1 MLLSPLSTIINDI
14 LIKHLFDIPWSILML
29 SFKQKFFILVTVF
42 FAYLNI
48 ANAENTILI
57 PAAPNI
63 AAKSYVLLDFNSN
76 KVMAEKSADVRLS
89 PASLTKI
96 MTVYVVFREL
106 KNGHL
111 TLDEKVTISK
121 KAWQTHGSRMFVEV
135 NKQVAIE
142 DLLQGIIIQ
151 SGNDASVALAEH
163 VAGDE
168 ATFAAMMNQHAVRLG
183 MLDSHFEN
191 SMGLPSKN
199 HYTTAKDLAKL
210 TVAVISEF
218 PEYYRWD
225 SKKEF
230 TFNNITQPNRNKL
243 LWRDKSVDGVKTGY
257 TEEAGYCMVASAKRE
272 DMRLITVVMGT
283 KSVEA
288 RANES
293 QILLNYGFRFFETHK
308 LYKGREVLKNAKVWK
323 GEDET
328 FSIGLVDDL
337 YVTIPRRHYN
347 DLKAEINI
355 DKKIIAPVS
364 EGVVFGSVNVSLAGE
379 IVANK
384 PLIAL
389 KDVKQG
395 GFINRL
401 YDEAMLMLE

>member
-1 MLLSPLSTIINDI
+1 MKMFSNIRNYFI
-14 LIKHLFDIPWSILML
+14 
-29 SFKQKFFILVTVF
+29 FFITLLVFINT
-42 FAYLNI
+42 
-48 ANAENTILI
+48 ANAANTILI
-57 PAAPNI
+57 PAAPSI
-63 AAKSYVLLDFNSN
+63 AAKSYVLLDFNSR
-76 KVMAEKSADVRLS
+76 KVIAEKNADLRLA

-96 MTVYVVFREL
+96 MTVYVIFREL
-106 KNGHL
+106 ESGHL

-121 KAWQTHGSRMFVEV
+121 KAWQTPGSRMFVEV
-135 NKQVAIE
+135 NKQVSIE
-142 DLLQGIIIQ
+142 NLLQGVIIQ

-168 ATFAAMMNQHAVRLG
+168 ATFSAMMNQHAERLG

-199 HYTTAKDLAKL
+199 HYTTARDLAKL
-210 TVAVISEF
+210 TVAVIEEF
-218 PEYYRWD
+218 PDYYRWD

-272 DMRLITVVMGT
+272 EMRLISVVMGT
-283 KSVEA
+283 ASANA

-293 QILLNYGFRFFETHK
+293 QTLLNYGFRFFETHQ
-308 LYKGREVLKNAKVWK
+308 LYKAQTALTQARIWK
-323 GEDET
+323 GDSKEL
-328 FSIGLVDDL
+328 SLGLNEDL

-355 DKKIIAPVS
+355 DKKITAPVE
-364 EGVVFGSVNVSLAGE
+364 EGAVFGSVNVALAGDVIE
-379 IVANK
+379 NK
-384 PLIAL
+384 PLVAL
-389 KDVKQG
+389 STVNKG
-395 GFINRL
+395 SFIQRM

>member
-1 MLLSPLSTIINDI
+1 MPSFIRTNYY
-14 LIKHLFDIPWSILML
+14 LFSILL
-29 SFKQKFFILVTVF
+29 LVF
-42 FAYLNI
+42 SS
-48 ANAENTILI
+48 ANATSKILM
-57 PAAPNI
+57 PAAPSV
-63 AAKSYVLLDFNSN
+63 AAKSFILIDFNSG
-76 KVMAEKSADVRLS
+76 KVLAEKNADVRLA

-121 KAWQTHGSRMFVEV
+121 KAWQTGGSRMFVEV
-135 NKQVAIE
+135 NKQVSIE
-142 DLLQGIIIQ
+142 NLLQGVIIQ

-168 ATFAAMMNQHAVRLG
+168 ATFSAMMNQHAERLG

-191 SMGLPSKN
+191 SMGLPKKN
-199 HYTTAKDLAKL
+199 HYTTASDLAKL
-210 TVAVISEF
+210 TTAVISEF

-225 SKKEF
+225 SQKEF

-257 TEEAGYCMVASAKRE
+257 TEAAGYCMIASAKRE
-272 DMRLITVVMGT
+272 EMRLISVVMGT
-283 KSVEA
+283 ASANA

-293 QILLNYGFRFFETHK
+293 QSLLNYGFRFFETHK
-308 LYKGREVLKNAKVWK
+308 LYAGNEALNDARIWK
-323 GEDET
+323 GD
-328 FSIGLVDDL
+328 SKKLPLGLSDDL

-347 DLKAEINI
+347 DLKAEINVE
-355 DKKIIAPVS
+355 KKIVAPVAAGDS
-364 EGVVFGSVNVSLAGE
+364 FGTVNVSLAGDV
-379 IVANK
+379 VANR

-389 KDVKQG
+389 KTVDKG
-395 GFINRL
+395 GFVERL
-401 YDEAMLMLE
+401 YDEALLLLE

>member
-1 MLLSPLSTIINDI
+1 MRHYFIFVITLLLVSSTG
-14 LIKHLFDIPWSILML
+14 
-29 SFKQKFFILVTVF
+29 
-42 FAYLNI
+42 
-48 ANAENTILI
+48 NAANTILI
-57 PAAPNI
+57 PAAPSV
-63 AAKSYVLLDFNSN
+63 AANSYVLLDFNSG
-76 KVMAEKSADVRLS
+76 KVLAEKNADLRLA

-121 KAWQTHGSRMFVEV
+121 KAWQTPGSRMFVEV

-142 DLLQGIIIQ
+142 DLLQGVIIQ

-168 ATFAAMMNQHAVRLG
+168 ATFAAMMNQNAERLG

-191 SMGLPSKN
+191 SMGLPSEN
-199 HYTTAKDLAKL
+199 HYTTARDLAKL
-210 TVAVISEF
+210 TIAVIKEF
-218 PEYYRWD
+218 PDYYRWD
-225 SKKEF
+225 SQKEF
-230 TFNNITQPNRNKL
+230 TFNKITQPNRNKL

-272 DMRLITVVMGT
+272 NMRLISVVMGT
-283 KSVEA
+283 KSANA

-293 QILLNYGFRFFETHK
+293 QTLLNYGFRFFETHK
-308 LYKGREVLKNAKVWK
+308 LYGANEVLTETRIWK
-323 GEDET
+323 GD
-328 FSIGLVDDL
+328 SKKLAMGLTEDL

-347 DLKAEINI
+347 DLKAEINM
-355 DKKIIAPVS
+355 DKKIIAPVN
-364 EGVVFGSVNVSLAGE
+364 EGVSLGTVNVALVGE
-379 IVANK
+379 VVVEK
-384 PLIAL
+384 PLVAL
-389 KDVKQG
+389 KTVNKGSFVQ
-395 GFINRL
+395 RL

>member
-1 MLLSPLSTIINDI
+1 MFLNLRNYSIFFTALFVLLNT
-14 LIKHLFDIPWSILML
+14 
-29 SFKQKFFILVTVF
+29 
-42 FAYLNI
+42 
-48 ANAENTILI
+48 ANAANKVLI
-57 PAAPNI
+57 PAAPTI
-63 AAKSYVLLDFNSN
+63 AAKSYILLDFNSG
-76 KVMAEKSADVRLS
+76 KVLAEQNSSLKLA

-121 KAWQTHGSRMFVEV
+121 KAWQTPGSRMFVEV
-135 NKQVAIE
+135 NKQVTIE
-142 DLLQGIIIQ
+142 DLLQGVIIQ

-168 ATFAAMMNQHAVRLG
+168 ATFAAMMNQHAERLE
-183 MLDSHFEN
+183 MLDSHFQN
-191 SMGLPSKN
+191 SMGLPGKD

-210 TVAVISEF
+210 TTAVISEF
-218 PEYYRWD
+218 PDYYRWD

-230 TFNNITQPNRNKL
+230 TFNKITQPNRNKL

-272 DMRLITVVMGT
+272 EMRLISVVMGT
-283 KSVEA
+283 SSANA

-293 QILLNYGFRFFETHK
+293 QSLLNYGFRFFETHK
-308 LYKGREVLKNAKVWK
+308 LYQGHEALTETRIWK
-323 GEDET
+323 GDNKKL
-328 FSIGLVDDL
+328 SMGLDNDL

-347 DLKAEINI
+347 DLKAEIKI
-355 DKKIIAPVS
+355 DKKIVAPVT
-364 EGVVFGSVNVSLAGE
+364 EGEKFGVVNVSLEGDV
-379 IVANK
+379 VANE

-389 KDVKQG
+389 TTVNKGSFVQ
-395 GFINRL
+395 RL
-401 YDEAMLMLE
+401 YDEAMLLME

>member
-1 MLLSPLSTIINDI
+1 MKMFSNTRNYFIFLISLLVFIN
-14 LIKHLFDIPWSILML
+14 
-29 SFKQKFFILVTVF
+29 T
-42 FAYLNI
+42 
-48 ANAENTILI
+48 ANAANTILI
-57 PAAPNI
+57 PAAPSI
-63 AAKSYVLLDFNSN
+63 AAKSYVLLDFNSG
-76 KVMAEKSADVRLS
+76 KVIAEKNADLRLA

-106 KNGHL
+106 ESGHL

-121 KAWQTHGSRMFVEV
+121 KAWQTPGSRMFVEV
-135 NKQVAIE
+135 NKQVSIE
-142 DLLQGIIIQ
+142 NLLQGVIIQ

-168 ATFAAMMNQHAVRLG
+168 ATFSAMMNQHAERLG
-183 MLDSHFEN
+183 MLDSHFQN

-199 HYTTAKDLAKL
+199 HYTTARDLAKL
-210 TVAVISEF
+210 TVAVINEF
-218 PEYYRWD
+218 PDYYRWD

-272 DMRLITVVMGT
+272 EMRLISVVMGT
-283 KSVEA
+283 ASANA

-293 QILLNYGFRFFETHK
+293 QTLLNYGFRFFETHQ
-308 LYKGREVLKNAKVWK
+308 LYKAQTALTKARIWK
-323 GEDET
+323 GDAKELPL
-328 FSIGLVDDL
+328 GLNEDL

-355 DKKIIAPVS
+355 DKKITAPVK
-364 EGVVFGSVNVSLAGE
+364 EGTVFGSVNVELAGDVVE
-379 IVANK
+379 NK

-389 KDVKQG
+389 NTVNKG
-395 GFINRL
+395 SFIQRM
-401 YDEAMLMLE
+401 YDEAMLMME